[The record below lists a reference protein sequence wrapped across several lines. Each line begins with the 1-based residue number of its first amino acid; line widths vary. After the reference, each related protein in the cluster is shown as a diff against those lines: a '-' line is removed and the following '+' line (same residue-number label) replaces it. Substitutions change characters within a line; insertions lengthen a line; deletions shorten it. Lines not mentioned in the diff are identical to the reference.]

1 MVKNNKN
8 KSKITEEKEL
18 NFIFFDIIGIIIFL
32 MAYFLP
38 NIKFNL
44 KIGMYFVS
52 YVLIG
57 FDIFKKAIKHLF
69 KKDMFDENLL
79 MSIAT
84 IGALFIGE
92 YIEGIAVL
100 LLYKIGEALQDRAVD
115 KSKEKIKNAID
126 IRAHYANLIING
138 NIKKVD
144 PNNLK
149 IGDIVVVKNGEKIPT
164 DGVISKGETRLDTS
178 SLTGES
184 ISRSVKKNDEVL
196 SGMINIGSII
206 EVKVTKEYV
215 DSTASKIIELI
226 ENAKGVKSK
235 TENFITKFSKTY
247 TPVVIV
253 IAILIAMSFP
263 PLFGISFSESL
274 NRALIFLVVS
284 CPCALVISV
293 PLGFFVGMGSCS
305 KNGILVKGSNYLDI
319 LSNVDTIAFDKTG
332 TLTKGVFKITKIN
345 NKSTMTDEKL
355 VEYIALC
362 ESFSNHYIAKS
373 IISSY
378 SKKIDK
384 KRIKNHEEIAGYGI
398 KAEIDDKKVI
408 VGNKSLIEKE
418 GIKIQEEKTVG
429 TIVYL
434 AIDNSYMGNI
444 ILSDELKNNVENLTS
459 DLKTKSGIK
468 KNILLTG
475 DKKSVAINI
484 ANELKFDEIYSELL
498 PQNKVEIVEKLKQN
512 TKGKVAFVGDGI
524 NDSPVLASADVGISM
539 GNGSD
544 IAIDTSDVVLM
555 TDEPHKL
562 IKCLK
567 ISKKTKR
574 VVIENIVFALG
585 VKVMVLLLSALGFA
599 TMWEAIF
606 ADVGVSLIAIFNSLR
621 IFNTK

>member
-8 KSKITEEKEL
+8 KSKIREEKEL
-18 NFIFFDIIGIIIFL
+18 NFIFFDIIAIIIFL
-32 MAYFLP
+32 MAYFIP

-144 PNNLK
+144 PHNLK

-164 DGVISKGETRLDTS
+164 DGVILKGETRLDTS

-184 ISRSVKKNDEVL
+184 ISKSVKKNDEVL

-345 NKSTMTDEKL
+345 NKSNMTDERI

-378 SKKIDK
+378 QKKLDK

-429 TIVYL
+429 TVVYL
-434 AIDNSYMGNI
+434 AIDNNYMGNI
-444 ILSDELKNNVENLTS
+444 ILSDELKNNVETLTL
-459 DLKTKSGIK
+459 DLKNKSGIK
-468 KNILLTG
+468 KNVLLTG
-475 DKKSVAINI
+475 DKKNVAINI

-585 VKVMVLLLSALGFA
+585 VKVIVLLLSALGFA